1 MECNGQCKCTLFE
14 GVCVESPPFSPL
26 YTGHQDSVTCTGF
39 SHDGKYVATGDMG
52 GGVRV
57 WSVGERQ
64 PACVFETTDIEVC
77 AHIWST

>member
-1 MECNGQCKCTLFE
+1 M
-14 GVCVESPPFSPL
+14 CVESPPFSL
-26 YTGHQDSVTCTGF
+26 FYTGHQDSVTCIGF

-64 PACVFETTDIEVC
+64 PVCVFDTTDIEVC
-77 AHIWST
+77 VCSQTGATR